1 MNKTKINEIKY
12 VYHISDL
19 HIRNVQR
26 HKEYRHVLTK
36 FIKNVKRDNLK
47 NAIIYI
53 GGDIAH
59 TKTEMSPELIRE
71 ISWFF
76 TECANLLPTFIITGN
91 HDCNLN
97 NSHRL
102 DALTP
107 IIENINHKN
116 IHYLRDTEVYK
127 YENITFVSYSIMDH
141 RDNWPSGYDIDGT
154 DKICLFHGP
163 VNKSQSDIGYTI
175 ASESFMV
182 DMFDGF
188 HMAMLGDIH
197 RRQCLQDY
205 SENYLEIDEDDLQL
219 YLDNGWVID
228 D

>member
-1 MNKTKINEIKY
+1 MSESKKVEYI
-12 VYHISDL
+12 YHLSDL
-19 HIRNVQR
+19 HIRNLQR

-36 FIKNVKRDNLK
+36 FLKEVKQNNLK

-59 TKTEMSPELIRE
+59 TKTEMSPELIWE
-71 ISWFF
+71 MSWFF
-76 TECANLLPTFIITGN
+76 DECSKLHPTFIITGN

-97 NSHRL
+97 NKHRL

-107 IIENINHKN
+107 VIDIMKKPN
-116 IHYLRDTEVYK
+116 IHYLRDTEVFK
-127 YENITFVSYSIMDH
+127 YENLTFVSYSIMDH
-141 RDNWPSGYDIDGT
+141 RDNWPSGYDIDGEN
-154 DKICLFHGP
+154 KICLFHGP
-163 VNKSQSDIGYTI
+163 VNKSQSDVGYTI
-175 ASESFMV
+175 SSTSFMI

-188 HMAMLGDIH
+188 HMALIGDIH
-197 RRQCLQDY
+197 RRQTLQEA
-205 SENYLEIDEDDLQL
+205 SEHYLEIDEDDLQT